1 MKGWIGDL
9 VSVALLQIFEESST
23 YVIVRKVT
31 IPSLHLLRN
40 DEIETTL
47 KKLGILR
54 LWAKKKGRY
63 SLMFPTGGDAIVR
76 TFSVIMG
83 HMERRV
89 ARVTTGKL
97 KRQRWVQTR
106 F

>member
-97 KRQRWVQTR
+97 KRQR
-106 F
+106 